1 MSRRS
6 DRHLDGEVRR
16 MVKFNLL
23 LAAGMIVGG
32 GGVLL
37 AGNASADD
45 PAPTANKAHTSP
57 LKGIHVDLAAI
68 QQKAEACQATPDERK
83 FDQIGWAT
91 TILAA
96 QKLAKEHNRPV
107 FLFTHDGRINTG
119 RC

>member
-1 MSRRS
+1 MT
-6 DRHLDGEVRR
+6 
-16 MVKFNLL
+16 KFKRL

-37 AGNASADD
+37 LAGHASADD
-45 PAPTANKAHTSP
+45 PAPTANKSHTSP
-57 LKGIHVDLAAI
+57 LKGIQVDLAAI

-96 QKLAKEHNRPV
+96 EKLAKEHNRPV

>member
-6 DRHLDGEVRR
+6 DRHLDGEVRQMTKLKR
-16 MVKFNLL
+16 LF
-23 LAAGMIVGG
+23 AAGMIFGCGG
-32 GGVLL
+32 FL
-37 AGNASADD
+37 AGHASADD
-45 PAPTANKAHTSP
+45 PAPTANKAHASP

-68 QQKAEACQATPDERK
+68 QQKAEACQATPDERQ

-96 QKLAKEHNRPV
+96 EKLAKEHNRPV
-107 FLFTHDGRINTG
+107 FLFTPDGRINTR